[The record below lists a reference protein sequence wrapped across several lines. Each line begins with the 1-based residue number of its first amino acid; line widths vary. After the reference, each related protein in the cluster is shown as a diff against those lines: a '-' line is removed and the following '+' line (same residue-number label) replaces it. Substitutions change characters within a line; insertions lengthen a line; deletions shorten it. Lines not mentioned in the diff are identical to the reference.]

1 MSDGFKQIQ
10 SPFTG
15 CKKRKLGKRLQ
26 KNMSLKRRQNL
37 GETDRWSYYKMDQLQ
52 WFLDSKGAFYNG
64 NDSGNDNENYNENNQ
79 QQQLLEGFGK

>member
-37 GETDRWSYYKMDQLQ
+37 GETDR
-52 WFLDSKGAFYNG
+52 
-64 NDSGNDNENYNENNQ
+64 
-79 QQQLLEGFGK
+79 

>member
-1 MSDGFKQIQ
+1 MNDCFCVNNYRYKCKYKENIQNMSDGFKQIQ

-37 GETDRWSYYKMDQLQ
+37 GETDR
-52 WFLDSKGAFYNG
+52 
-64 NDSGNDNENYNENNQ
+64 
-79 QQQLLEGFGK
+79 